1 MVATGELL
9 DALLAGGRRA
19 DRMTHVRHLPARAG
33 VRAPWPAWADP
44 EVVRGYRATGVSEPW
59 QHQATAAD
67 AAWTG
72 RHTVL
77 ATSTGSGKSLA
88 FWLPALT
95 AARGAVAAG
104 TLDPGRIESVARRA
118 TTLYLCP
125 TKALAAGQ
133 LAALDALLG
142 AASLRDVRV
151 ATCDGDTALDER
163 RWVQEH
169 ADLVLTNPDFL
180 HFALLPQHR
189 RWARL
194 LGSLRY
200 VVVDECH
207 AFRGVFGAHVG
218 LVLRRLRRVARSYGA
233 SPVFLL
239 ASATTA
245 DPAASAAR
253 LVGVPPDDVVAVTD
267 DASPAGRKTFVLW
280 QPPPLPGA
288 DAPWTDLLPD
298 EDPWATPVAPPA
310 SAARP
315 DGGGP
320 PAPDDAWAV
329 ADPAWPA
336 AASAGPAADPA
347 WPPPA
352 PATPPPVPATPP
364 PAGPGAL
371 AAGPVAGPAAPA
383 PAGPEPAAPTAA
395 GPGPGAPADPRPAA
409 LVATG
414 SGPLGTG
421 ERVVADAH
429 DGPRRTATA
438 EVADLLTDLV
448 VAGARTLAFTRSR
461 RAAESVASA
470 TRDHLRDVDP
480 DLARAVSAYRGGYLP
495 EERRA
500 LERAIRTG
508 ELRALATTNAL
519 ELGIDISGLDAV
531 LVAGWPGTRVSLWQ
545 QAGRAGR
552 AGADG
557 LVALVAREDPLDTF
571 LVHHPE
577 SIFDAPVEAT
587 VFDPANPY
595 VLAPHLCAAAAELPL
610 RAEELD
616 AFGPSTAELLAE
628 LVERGALRR
637 RPSGWYWTHAEP
649 ATRLTDLRGAG
660 GDPVRVVEAATGRL
674 LGTVDAASAD
684 ATVHDGAVYVH
695 QGATFVVDELHLDD
709 GVALVTRRDVDY
721 GTWARWVTSTE
732 IVSVD
737 EEVPWGPLTWGFGAV
752 DVTTQVLGYQRKR
765 IPDLQVL
772 GSSELDLPARTL
784 RTTAAWW
791 TAPAAV
797 VEAAGVSVEDLPG
810 ALHAAEHASIGLL
823 PLLATCD
830 RWDLGGLS
838 TALHADTGE
847 ATVFVHDAYPGG
859 AGFAE
864 HGFRTAATW
873 LRATRDAVAACPCP
887 TGCPACVQSPKC
899 GNANNPLDKAA
910 AVRLLDA
917 VLAHAPEP
925 PPAG

>member
-1 MVATGELL
+1 
-9 DALLAGGRRA
+9 
-19 DRMTHVRHLPARAG
+19 MTHVRHLPARAG
-33 VRAPWPAWADP
+33 VRAPWPTWADP
-44 EVVRGYRATGVSEPW
+44 DVVRAYRATGVSEPW

-67 AAWTG
+67 AAWSG

-95 AARGAVAAG
+95 AARGAVASG

-133 LAALDALLG
+133 LAALDTLLG
-142 AASLRDVRV
+142 AAALRDVRV

-253 LVGVPPDDVVAVTD
+253 LVGVDPDDVVAVTD

-310 SAARP
+310 GAARP

-329 ADPAWPA
+329 ADDAWH
-336 AASAGPAADPA
+336 
-347 WPPPA
+347 A
-352 PATPPPVPATPP
+352 PASGTLPPV
-364 PAGPGAL
+364 
-371 AAGPVAGPAAPA
+371 
-383 PAGPEPAAPTAA
+383 
-395 GPGPGAPADPRPAA
+395 GPGPDAPGAA
-409 LVATG
+409 G

-438 EVADLLTDLV
+438 EIADLLTDLV

-577 SIFDAPVEAT
+577 SIFEAPVEAT

-616 AFGPSTAELLAE
+616 AFGPSTSELLAE

-649 ATRLTDLRGAG
+649 ATRLTDLRGTG
-660 GDPVRVVEAATGRL
+660 GDPVRVVESATGRL

-864 HGFRTAATW
+864 HGFRTATTW

-917 VLAHAPEP
+917 VLAHAPET
-925 PPAG
+925 PPAA